1 MDAGLR
7 RDLEHR
13 IRAGERLSRED
24 GLALFACDD
33 MAWLGGLAHAARTER
48 HGDAAYFGDPGV
60 PGDGAHTV
68 ECGDAAGTV
77 DQVLRLRELQD
88 GQGGVQAVVP
98 RGTEVTG
105 AEALRAFAVT
115 RVLLENVPHV
125 RVLWA
130 AHGDQLAQLALQHGA
145 DDTDG
150 PDPESGV
157 TRDELID
164 LIRDA
169 GFRPVERDGGYA
181 ELGTYDGPDPERRES
196 PQPMR
201 V

>member
-13 IRAGERLSRED
+13 IHAGERLSRED

-33 MAWLGGLAHAARTER
+33 MAWLGGLAHRVRTER
-48 HGDAAYFGDPGV
+48 HGDAAYFGDPAV
-60 PGDGAHTV
+60 PGDGVHTV
-68 ECGDAAGTV
+68 ECGAADSTV
-77 DQVLRLRELQD
+77 DQVLRLRDLQD
-88 GQGGVQAVVP
+88 EQGGVQTVVP
-98 RGTEVTG
+98 RRAELTG
-105 AEALRAFAVT
+105 VEALRAFAVA
-115 RVLLENVPHV
+115 RVLLDNVPHV

-130 AHGDQLAQLALQHGA
+130 THGDQLAQLALQHGA

-150 PDPESGV
+150 PDPDSGV
-157 TRDELID
+157 TRDDLVD

-181 ELGTYDGPDPERRES
+181 ELRAYEGPDPERRES

-201 V
+201 I